1 MRTGVGGPPRSE
13 ISAGEIDAKGQRSM
27 AGIWRKTLVYLGL
40 AEEDEFDEYAYEEL
54 GGEDGGGRRPAVRR
68 LSEAEPRGGR
78 REGVVRSMPHSASG
92 RFHLVHPSA
101 FNDAQEVGDKFR
113 EGYSV
118 LMNLQGAEP
127 ELSRRLVDFA
137 SGLAYGLGGSM
148 QPVADRVFLITPAG
162 IQVSA
167 EERRRFLEERG
178 FFNQA

>member
-1 MRTGVGGPPRSE
+1 
-13 ISAGEIDAKGQRSM
+13 M

-40 AEEDEFDEYAYEEL
+40 AEEDEFDEYAYEQME
-54 GGEDGGGRRPAVRR
+54 GEEPVQPRRSAVRR
-68 LSEAEPRGGR
+68 VPEQEGPAR
-78 REGVVRSMPHSASG
+78 RDSVVRHMPRHGAP
-92 RFHLVHPSA
+92 RFHLVHPAA

-113 EGYSV
+113 EGFSV
-118 LMNLQGAEP
+118 LMNLQATDP

-148 QPVADRVFLITPAG
+148 QPVAERVFLVTPAG

-167 EERRRFLEERG
+167 EERRRILEERG